1 MLVKHHY
8 PWSPTKNL
16 SLFIEYAE
24 KYILI
29 KISEHMGDKEL
40 TLYIK
45 ISEHMGDKE
54 LPLRVTW
61 NCLTTP
67 NFH

>member
-1 MLVKHHY
+1 MKIVKILMLVKHHY

-29 KISEHMGDKEL
+29 KLSGHMGDKEL

-45 ISEHMGDKE
+45 IATTQGDLK
-54 LPLRVTW
+54 LS
-61 NCLTTP
+61 
-67 NFH
+67 